1 MCKACTMRQ
10 LAVLSCLFFSPLL
23 ANDFEI
29 ARSAV
34 VKIDSTALVH
44 SYQSP
49 WKQPV
54 VQRSGGTGFVIA
66 GQRILTNAH
75 VVSQA
80 SILRVKRPDHQRD
93 YLARVEFIA
102 HDCDLAMLRVD
113 EAEFFKGAVPLAIG
127 ETPRLQTPV
136 TVIGFPIGGNRE
148 SITRGIVSR
157 LGMDVYSH
165 SGVDSHLTIQVD
177 AAINPGNSGGPALH
191 DGKVIGVA
199 FQVYSRGENLG
210 YLIPP
215 DVISKFLT
223 DVEDG
228 RYDGYIELGIVDMP
242 TENEL
247 VRRYYGLEGM
257 PRPMSGVVV
266 RRVLPGSSADGHL
279 KVDDVILTLD
289 GQPISESGDILSD
302 GRLVNY
308 IELIDNVSAG
318 TSIQMTVLRQGKKL
332 ELKFPA
338 RRMSLID
345 FQRMNYENPPEYWI
359 TAGLVFQPVDA
370 SLMQVYGRK
379 WTQEGRLTQLYR
391 YSYYLSHRL
400 FEDVEH
406 DVALTRRL
414 GDEANLYAESFEG
427 QLIERVNGVSVKSF
441 KHFVNLLSQA
451 KGEYLVLSF
460 KDVVRPLVLPRATL
474 NTADARVLT
483 RYGIPQQGL
492 VRK

>member
-1 MCKACTMRQ
+1 MRQ
-10 LAVLSCLFFSPLL
+10 LAVLSCLIFFPL
-23 ANDFEI
+23 AASDFDI
-29 ARSAV
+29 ARTAV

-80 SILRVKRPDHQRD
+80 TILRVKRPDHQRD
-93 YLARVEFIA
+93 YLAKVEFIA
-102 HDCDLAMLRVD
+102 HDCDLALLRVD
-113 EAEFFKGAVPLAIG
+113 EAEFFQGAVPLAIG
-127 ETPRLQTPV
+127 ETPKLQTPV

-165 SGVDSHLTIQVD
+165 SGVDAHLTIQVD
-177 AAINPGNSGGPALH
+177 AAINPGNSGGPALY

-215 DVISKFLT
+215 DVIGKFLT
-223 DVEDG
+223 DIKDG
-228 RYDGYIELGIVDMP
+228 KYDGYIELGVVDMP
-242 TENEL
+242 TENET

-266 RRVLPGSSADGHL
+266 RRILPGSSADGQL
-279 KVDDVILTLD
+279 KVDDVIVALN
-289 GQPISESGDILSD
+289 GQPISESGDIFSD

-318 TSIQMTVLRQGKKL
+318 TAIRMTVLRAGKKL
-332 ELKFPA
+332 DLDFPA

-391 YSYYLSHRL
+391 YGYFLSHQL
-400 FEDVEH
+400 FEEVTH

-427 QLIERVNGVSVKSF
+427 QLVAKVDGVAVKSF
-441 KHFVNLLSQA
+441 KHFVELVARS
-451 KGEYLVLSF
+451 KGEFLVLHF
-460 KDVVRPLVLPRATL
+460 RDTVRPLVLPRATL
-474 NTADARVLT
+474 ASADARVLG
-483 RYGIPQQGL
+483 RYGIPRQGL